1 MADSCLVQILTF
13 SKAGCSALAAA
24 HHCPRKVSSVA
35 LHYGVLTYPVGSM
48 FETISAT
55 VPVPLTCGLPM
66 QTLEA
71 DKHQAASAAEAALAA
86 AEARLKAAKAEA
98 AEAAGEGTLPLHCHV
113 CTMPEPLSGPIAPTK
128 PCIYNGN
135 LAAPPPVCQLSM
147 LVDLLCILS
156 CCFVVC
162 ACRERHGSPSIA

>member
-1 MADSCLVQILTF
+1 
-13 SKAGCSALAAA
+13 
-24 HHCPRKVSSVA
+24 
-35 LHYGVLTYPVGSM
+35 
-48 FETISAT
+48 
-55 VPVPLTCGLPM
+55 M

>member
-1 MADSCLVQILTF
+1 
-13 SKAGCSALAAA
+13 
-24 HHCPRKVSSVA
+24 
-35 LHYGVLTYPVGSM
+35 
-48 FETISAT
+48 
-55 VPVPLTCGLPM
+55 M

-113 CTMPEPLSGPIAPTK
+113 CTMPEPLSGPIVPTK

-135 LAAPPPVCQLSM
+135 FWQHPHLSVSCQCWWTCCAYCR
-147 LVDLLCILS
+147 VALLCVRAENATAAQASLERKVARLKEDHEAQFKALNEVSS
-156 CCFVVC
+156 CSR
-162 ACRERHGSPSIA
+162 AGGYAASIRGADGDAHTQLGVLTDNHHSHA